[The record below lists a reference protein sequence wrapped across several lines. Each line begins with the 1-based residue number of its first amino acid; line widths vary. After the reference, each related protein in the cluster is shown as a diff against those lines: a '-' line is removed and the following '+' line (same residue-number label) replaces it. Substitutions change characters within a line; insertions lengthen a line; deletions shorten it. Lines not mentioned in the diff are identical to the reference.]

1 MKLTIMLKSPDADSL
16 GGEILESLGMTRNI
30 SDPKRFYKNLGINEL
45 MSDVGDALTG
55 DGDDDGG
62 EVEARFAG
70 RPQHRRRRHLKNL
83 SDVIFLEDNTLYALP
98 YIEPLTDR
106 GIMPLKVQLIT
117 DSTAGMTP
125 IGATVADPWTGTKS
139 DGDVHECPQC
149 LAVHDNEVTAPYC
162 DDDCKQ
168 DSKIGV
174 GGAGDVAEK
183 KSAARHFMLDNE
195 DEYDSASELAEATA
209 LELNMYVDEFDFE
222 IPEWLLEMASTI
234 KHED

>member
-30 SDPKRFYKNLGINEL
+30 SDPKRFYKNLGINE
-45 MSDVGDALTG
+45 MVNKVDDAMEGDEDG
-55 DGDDDGG
+55 DG
-62 EVEARFAG
+62 EVDASFAG
-70 RPQHRRRRHLKNL
+70 RRPNRRRRHLKSL
-83 SDVIFLEDNTLYALP
+83 SDYLFLEDNTLYALP

-125 IGATVADPWTGTKS
+125 IAATVVDHWTNTKS
-139 DGDVHECPQC
+139 DEDVHECPQC
-149 LAVHDNEVTAPYC
+149 LAAHDNEVTAPYC
-162 DDDCKQ
+162 DEDCKR

-174 GGAGDVAEK
+174 DNADNVVEK

-195 DEYDSASELAEATA
+195 DNYDSATELAEATA
-209 LELNMYVDEFDFE
+209 LELSMYVDELDFE
-222 IPEWLLEMASTI
+222 IPEWLFEMASTI